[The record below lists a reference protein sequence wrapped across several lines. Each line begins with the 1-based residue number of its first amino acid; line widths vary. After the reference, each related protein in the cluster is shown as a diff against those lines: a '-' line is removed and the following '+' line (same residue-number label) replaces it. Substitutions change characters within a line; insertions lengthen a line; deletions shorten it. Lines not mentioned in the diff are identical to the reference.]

1 MAHLIS
7 LLFHD
12 VYGEDPAESGFPD
25 PLAHRYKL
33 RQDECDRLLAAID
46 RERPPVTLVASA
58 AGTVAS
64 AVAITVDDGGRS
76 FVSRL
81 ADRLEARGWRG
92 HAFMTTGMIGR
103 PGFLTAA
110 DLREIDRRGH
120 LVGTHSATHPQR
132 FSACTWGRMVQ
143 EWVDSRARLEDLL
156 GHAVVVGSLPGGYLS
171 RRVAHAAA
179 ESGLRVLFTSE
190 PVMRPWT
197 VDGCRL
203 VGRFTI
209 RPGQS
214 ADALAAIAAGARGP
228 WWRQRAVWT
237 AKKFAKPLLGATYP
251 RFGAWM
257 AAR

>member
-12 VYGEDPAESGFPD
+12 IYGEDPAESGFGD

-46 RERPPVTLVASA
+46 RGRPPVTLVASA
-58 AGTVAS
+58 AGTLATGVAL
-64 AVAITVDDGGRS
+64 TVDDGGRS
-76 FVSRL
+76 FVTRL

-103 PGFLTAA
+103 TGFLSGT
-110 DLREIDRRGH
+110 DLRDIDRRGH
-120 LVGTHSATHPQR
+120 LVGTHSVTHPQR
-132 FSACTWGRMVQ
+132 FSACSWDQMIR
-143 EWVDSRARLEDLL
+143 EWSDSRAALEDVL

-171 RRVAHAAA
+171 RRAAGAAA
-179 ESGLRVLFTSE
+179 QAGLQVLFTSE
-190 PVMRPWT
+190 PVPRPWT
-197 VDGCRL
+197 VEGCHL

-214 ADALAAIAAGARGP
+214 PDALAAIAAGARGP
-228 WWRQRAVWT
+228 WWRQRALWT
-237 AKKFAKPLLGATYP
+237 AKKFAKPLLGAAYP